1 MINWSFFQKIYSC
14 KFMSMIFKIILFL
27 PIVDKHSKFYQTGIL
42 RDCVWIKYLPSYFL
56 SSASHS
62 KKETKIESLKLDN
75 SICDTES
82 YFQMRQILSIFETSF
97 NYDFLNPGFK
107 ESRPFTWLK
116 QNGATDL
123 SWDQD
128 DHTMFTKRQGTL
140 WCLIER
146 EGPDK
151 SPKSN

>member
-82 YFQMRQILSIFETSF
+82 YFQMQQILSIFKTSF

-107 ESRPFTWLK
+107 DLLHDWNKMVQQICRMITRCSQKDKVLF
-116 QNGATDL
+116 GA
-123 SWDQD
+123 
-128 DHTMFTKRQGTL
+128 
-140 WCLIER
+140 
-146 EGPDK
+146 
-151 SPKSN
+151 

>member
-1 MINWSFFQKIYSC
+1 
-14 KFMSMIFKIILFL
+14 MSMIFKINLFL

-42 RDCVWIKYLPSYFL
+42 HDCVWIKYLPSYFL

-82 YFQMRQILSIFETSF
+82 YFQMRQILSIFKTSF
-97 NYDFLNPGFK
+97 NYDFLNAGFK
-107 ESRPFTWLK
+107 DLTWLK

-123 SWDQD
+123 SD
-128 DHTMFTKRQGTL
+128 DHTMFTKRQVTL

-146 EGPDK
+146 EGGRQITK
-151 SPKSN
+151 I